1 MRHLTTT
8 SGHSAPRRG
17 SRGALPARQGGV
29 TLIELITVMTIVV
42 ILMAIG
48 VPSYRYVTTSNR
60 MATEAN
66 ALLAD
71 LQYARSEAIREG
83 QPVTVCVSSD
93 GASCDTSAVNPAW
106 QKGWITYSNP
116 GNVQTVDTT
125 DPLLRVQKGFSGTG
139 DTFQASNG
147 VFEVTFSRDGFAQLG
162 GSSTRVTLHDATS
175 TSSYTRCLDVSQTGM
190 MRVQTHS
197 SDNTCT

>member
-1 MRHLTTT
+1 
-8 SGHSAPRRG
+8 
-17 SRGALPARQGGV
+17 
-29 TLIELITVMTIVV
+29 MTIVV

-60 MATEAN
+60 MATEADS
-66 ALLAD
+66 LLAD

-93 GASCDTSAVNPAW
+93 GASCDTSAVSPAW
-106 QKGWITYSNP
+106 QKGWITFSNP
-116 GNVQTVDTT
+116 GNVQAVDTK

-147 VFEVTFSRDGFAQLG
+147 VFAITFSREGFAQLG
-162 GSSTRVTLHDATS
+162 GASTTVTLHDS
-175 TSSYTRCLDVSQTGM
+175 TSDTNYTRCLNVSQTGM
-190 MRVQTHS
+190 MNVQTHS
-197 SDNTCT
+197 SDVTCK